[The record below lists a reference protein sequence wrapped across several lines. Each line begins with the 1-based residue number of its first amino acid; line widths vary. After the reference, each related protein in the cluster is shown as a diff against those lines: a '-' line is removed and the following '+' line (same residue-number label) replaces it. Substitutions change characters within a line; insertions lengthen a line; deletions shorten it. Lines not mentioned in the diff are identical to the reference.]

1 MLYLHNINYNQFVI
15 KPQSHLI
22 YFNIFVNLTIHVR
35 LCKTC
40 KLCACNETGDDFR
53 YLFKCTDDGHVT
65 KFKGYASTEI

>member
-22 YFNIFVNLTIHVR
+22 YFNI
-35 LCKTC
+35 CKIC